1 MCTLHVLYGA
11 RAIRAVL
18 TLIRSLVPLQS
29 KAKKKMCC
37 LLVIV
42 VIVLAVLGI
51 ILAVELK

>member
-18 TLIRSLVPLQS
+18 TLIRSLTPLQS